1 MLPNTYYV
9 ISFHKPRKT
18 LLLERG
24 IGTYCNVNC
33 NAFLELL
40 HSAAEVQSE
49 EVPNFAKQSHDL
61 LARYDT

>member
-40 HSAAEVQSE
+40 HSAAEV
-49 EVPNFAKQSHDL
+49 
-61 LARYDT
+61 